1 MVNRFAYCAHGS
13 AYETSFHKLADT
25 GQIILFEPQNP
36 ECEPLTHIKQVSELV
51 GAKSYSILGFRLFVR
66 INHIYISE
74 STGLSY
80 GYFKDR

>member
-13 AYETSFHKLADT
+13 AYETSFHNLADT

-51 GAKSYSILGFRLFVR
+51 WGRVTFHSGFPCILTPV
-66 INHIYISE
+66 
-74 STGLSY
+74 
-80 GYFKDR
+80 

>member
-1 MVNRFAYCAHGS
+1 M
-13 AYETSFHKLADT
+13 

-36 ECEPLTHIKQVSELV
+36 EYELQTHIKQVTELV
-51 GAKSYSILGFRLFVR
+51 GSKSYSILGFRLLVP

-80 GYFKDR
+80 G